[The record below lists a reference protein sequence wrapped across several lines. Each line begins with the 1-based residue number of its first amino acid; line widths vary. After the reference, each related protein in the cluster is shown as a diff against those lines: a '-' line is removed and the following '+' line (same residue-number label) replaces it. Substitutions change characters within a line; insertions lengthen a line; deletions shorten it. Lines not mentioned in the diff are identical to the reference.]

1 MSVPQ
6 EDEHDPEDQRQRRA
20 LEFFTFL
27 IVGEVDSAL
36 LRPSLH
42 AHGKR
47 WKRILTDRAVQS
59 FVKLDAEVSRF
70 VAEGRET
77 AFGHWRR
84 CQEGQERQ
92 PVSPEQTSV
101 QLQPL
106 ACWSG

>member
-1 MSVPQ
+1 MESPVSVPQ
-6 EDEHDPEDQRQRRA
+6 EDEHDPEDRRQRRA

-59 FVKLDAEVSRF
+59 FVKLDAEGGGAKRDRNGNRSLPSKRVSSSSHSLAG
-70 VAEGRET
+70 VADRASNKRKRG
-77 AFGHWRR
+77 
-84 CQEGQERQ
+84 
-92 PVSPEQTSV
+92 P
-101 QLQPL
+101 
-106 ACWSG
+106 